1 MLLHKLSTVQ
11 SSAKLFLALYSLV
24 FTIIQNEMVADF
36 VIVLQQI
43 FAKFFE

>member
-24 FTIIQNEMVADF
+24 FTIMQSEMEIDF

-43 FAKFFE
+43 CANFFE